1 MEGNQLFP
9 VFIKLNTIRTVLIGA
24 GPVGLEKL
32 AAILSNSPEARIR
45 VIAKEI
51 LPEFRELAAAHE
63 GVIILEREFITGDL
77 DHADLVV
84 AATNNNALNQQIRLE
99 ADQRN
104 LLVNFAD
111 KPDLCNFYL
120 GSIVKKGDLKIA
132 ISTNGKSPTIAKRLK
147 EVLNENLPEALIDTL
162 GNMEALRNTL
172 SGDFADK
179 VTRLNEVTSILVA
192 EKGAAKNGVSKESK
206 ILNDQAISIEGGNFI
221 ESQSVVIDVISNEH
235 AGIGNGIVSNETLVA
250 EKDVVPEKNVDK
262 VKKNFKWLIWTSIVL
277 SFAIVITAFWHKEPE
292 FQAYLTQLDPMFYW
306 FLIGGFVFAMI
317 DGAIGMSYGVTST
330 SFSLAMGVPPA
341 SASMGVHLSEILSN
355 GIAGW
360 MHYRFGNVNWK
371 LFRMLL
377 IPGIVGAVVGAY
389 LLSSLEHYNHYTKPI
404 ISVYTLILGGVILSK
419 AYKINRRVKNPK
431 GKIKKIGLLGLFGG
445 FIDAVGGGGW
455 GSIVLSSLIAG
466 GRNARFSLGT
476 VKITRFF
483 IALMSSL
490 TFITM
495 LNGAHWEAVGGLVI
509 GSALASPIA
518 ARVSN
523 KISVKT
529 IMVSVGVLV
538 VLVSLRSIINF
549 ILKEF

>member
-9 VFIKLNTIRTVLIGA
+9 VFIKLNTIHTILVGA

-32 AAILSNSPEARIR
+32 TAILGNSPDARVT
-45 VIAKEI
+45 VIGLEI
-51 LPEFRELAAAHE
+51 LPELQELADKHE
-63 GVIILEREFITGDL
+63 GVTVLQKEFVAADL
-77 DHADLVV
+77 DGADLVV
-84 AATNNNALNQQIRLE
+84 AATNNELLNQEIRIQ

-147 EVLNENLPEALIDTL
+147 EVLNDSLPDELNDTL
-162 GNMEALRNTL
+162 QRMEALRNTL
-172 SGDFADK
+172 NGDFASK
-179 VTRLNEVTSILVA
+179 VKRLNEVTSLLVT
-192 EKGAAKNGVSKESK
+192 EKLASTEDEESSLVKDKEEKSKRGK
-206 ILNDQAISIEGGNFI
+206 M
-221 ESQSVVIDVISNEH
+221 
-235 AGIGNGIVSNETLVA
+235 
-250 EKDVVPEKNVDK
+250 
-262 VKKNFKWLIWTSIVL
+262 KWLIWL
-277 SFAIVITAFWHKEPE
+277 AIVFSFVIVVTAFWHKEPE
-292 FQAYLTQLDPMFYW
+292 FQAYIENLNPMFYW
-306 FLIGGFVFAMI
+306 FLLGGFIFAMI
-317 DGAIGMSYGVTST
+317 DGAIGMSYGVTTT

-371 LFRMLL
+371 LFRLLL
-377 IPGIVGAVVGAY
+377 IPGIVGAVTGAY
-389 LLSSLEHYNHYTKPI
+389 LLSSLEHYSNYTKPVV
-404 ISVYTLILGGVILSK
+404 SLYTLILGFVILSK
-419 AYKINRRVKNPK
+419 AYKANAKTTGPK
-431 GKIKKIGLLGLFGG
+431 KKIKKVSLLGLFGG

-523 KISVKT
+523 KISAKT
-529 IMVSVGVLV
+529 IMVSVGILV
-538 VLVSLRSIINF
+538 ILVSLRSIINF
-549 ILKEF
+549 ILKLV

>member
-9 VFIKLNTIRTVLIGA
+9 VFIKLNTIHTVLIGA

-32 AAILSNSPEARIR
+32 SAILGNSPDARVT
-45 VIAKEI
+45 VIGLEI
-51 LPEFRELAAAHE
+51 LPGLQELANDFE
-63 GVIILEREFITGDL
+63 KVTVLKREFQISDL
-77 DHADLVV
+77 DSADLVI
-84 AATNNNALNQQIRLE
+84 AATNNEALNQLIREQANL
-99 ADQRN
+99 RN

-111 KPDLCNFYL
+111 KPELCNFYL
-120 GSIVKKGDLKIA
+120 GSVVKKGDLKIA

-147 EVLNENLPEALIDTL
+147 EVLNDNLPDELNDTL
-162 GNMEALRNTL
+162 QHMQALRNTL
-172 SGDFADK
+172 NGDFTSK
-179 VTRLNEVTSILVA
+179 VKKLNEVTSSLVQ
-192 EKGAAKNGVSKESK
+192 SKTENRSR
-206 ILNDQAISIEGGNFI
+206 LN
-221 ESQSVVIDVISNEH
+221 
-235 AGIGNGIVSNETLVA
+235 L
-250 EKDVVPEKNVDK
+250 
-262 VKKNFKWLIWTSIVL
+262 KWLIWLAIVF
-277 SFAIVITAFWHKEPE
+277 SFAIVVTAFWHKEPE
-292 FQAYLTQLDPMFYW
+292 FQAYIVNLNPIFYW
-306 FLIGGFVFAMI
+306 FLLGGFVFAMI

-371 LFRMLL
+371 LFRLL
-377 IPGIVGAVVGAY
+377 LLPGIIGAVTGAY
-389 LLSSLEHYNHYTKPI
+389 LLSSLEHYSHYTKPFV
-404 ISVYTLILGGVILSK
+404 SLYTLILGCVILSK
-419 AYKINRRVKNPK
+419 AFKINLKRKN
-431 GKIKKIGLLGLFGG
+431 GKIKKISLLGLFGG

-466 GRNARFSLGT
+466 GRDARFSLGT

-495 LNGAHWEAVGGLVI
+495 LNGAHWEAVAGLVI

-529 IMVSVGVLV
+529 IMVSVGILV
-538 VLVSLRSIINF
+538 ILVSLRSIFNF
-549 ILKEF
+549 ILKLV

>member
-9 VFIKLNTIRTVLIGA
+9 VFIKLNTIHTILVGA

-32 AAILSNSPEARIR
+32 TAILGNSPDARVT
-45 VIAKEI
+45 VIGLEI
-51 LPEFRELAAAHE
+51 LPELQELADKHE
-63 GVIILEREFITGDL
+63 GVTVLQKEFVAADL
-77 DHADLVV
+77 DGADLVV
-84 AATNNNALNQQIRLE
+84 AATNNELLNQEIRIQ
-99 ADQRN
+99 ANQRN

-147 EVLNENLPEALIDTL
+147 EVLNDSLPDELNDTL
-162 GNMEALRNTL
+162 QQMEALRNTL
-172 SGDFADK
+172 NGDFASK
-179 VTRLNEVTSILVA
+179 VKRLNEVTSLLVTENSSLTKDEESSLVKDKE
-192 EKGAAKNGVSKESK
+192 EKSKRGK
-206 ILNDQAISIEGGNFI
+206 M
-221 ESQSVVIDVISNEH
+221 
-235 AGIGNGIVSNETLVA
+235 
-250 EKDVVPEKNVDK
+250 
-262 VKKNFKWLIWTSIVL
+262 KWLIWL
-277 SFAIVITAFWHKEPE
+277 AIVFSFVIVVTAFWHKEPE
-292 FQAYLTQLDPMFYW
+292 FQAYIENLNPMFYW
-306 FLIGGFVFAMI
+306 FLLGGFVFAMI
-317 DGAIGMSYGVTST
+317 DGAIGMSYGVTTT

-371 LFRMLL
+371 LFRLLL
-377 IPGIVGAVVGAY
+377 IPGIVGAVTGAY
-389 LLSSLEHYNHYTKPI
+389 LLSSLEHYSNYTKPVV
-404 ISVYTLILGGVILSK
+404 SLYTLILGFVILSK
-419 AYKINRRVKNPK
+419 AYKANAKTTGPK
-431 GKIKKIGLLGLFGG
+431 KKIKKVSLLGLFGG

-523 KISVKT
+523 KISAKT
-529 IMVSVGVLV
+529 IMVSVGILV
-538 VLVSLRSIINF
+538 ILVSLRSIINF
-549 ILKEF
+549 ILKLV